1 MQLSRTSWNNV
12 MIFSVLAMIL
22 LINLTNDR
30 LFSTDD
36 NSVIQTSSEQFILG
50 EHAVILT
57 LTISDKVLIERR
69 GRTWQISPTELSK
82 KLSEQSI
89 EQMMMAW
96 QQSFGLLQASTVKI
110 EGLQGLRVTV
120 ELAGK
125 EMPQILTLFAL
136 KDQLL
141 IRRHS
146 DESWLALPAVIYQ
159 QLIPLSLNQQVL
171 H

>member
-110 EGLQGLRVTV
+110 EGLKGLRVTV
-120 ELAGK
+120 GLAGK